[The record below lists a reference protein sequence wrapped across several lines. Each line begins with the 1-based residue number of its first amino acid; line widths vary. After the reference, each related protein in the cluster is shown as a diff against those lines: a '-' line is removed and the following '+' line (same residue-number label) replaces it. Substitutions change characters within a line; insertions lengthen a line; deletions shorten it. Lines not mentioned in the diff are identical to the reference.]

1 MAVKCCKYVQL
12 GGCASKIL
20 QIAFKCEVWG
30 REGRH
35 TIGGCGGL
43 WGSWDLTHIYVYI
56 YIYIHITYHT
66 YTLLYNAEE
75 WIEIWIRFNYTIYDI
90 YHLSI
95 YTSRLHYKS
104 LDEMR
109 LDG

>member
-1 MAVKCCKYVQL
+1 M
-12 GGCASKIL
+12 L
-20 QIAFKCEVWG
+20 QICAIGGLCFQNTANSFQMRGLGARGEAYHWGVWG
-30 REGRH
+30 AVGILGPDAYIR
-35 TIGGCGGL
+35 
-43 WGSWDLTHIYVYI
+43 I